1 MLHLTLMILRM
12 RSYTR
17 VTPSHVK
24 NAPEEVRI
32 ATPSIPLRWRLEGA
46 IWPLDRTDVALD
58 YALGEYVAMV
68 MSNPFDVREHAPAVK
83 SHLDW

>member
-1 MLHLTLMILRM
+1 MLMAILNALFMLHLTLMILRM

-32 ATPSIPLRWRLEGA
+32 ATPSIPLR
-46 IWPLDRTDVALD
+46 
-58 YALGEYVAMV
+58 
-68 MSNPFDVREHAPAVK
+68 
-83 SHLDW
+83 